1 MISPRAQLLT
11 QAMRFAVVGG
21 LATLAHF
28 AVMGAIIVTTIG
40 SPLVA
45 TFAGSLVGSV
55 VAYLANRR
63 HTFESDVPHAQALP
77 RHYVVVAGSIV
88 LNALVFRLAHG
99 TFGAPIWFAQ
109 GLATG
114 LCMVFNF
121 VASRFWVFK
130 QR

>member
-1 MISPRAQLLT
+1 MTPPRAHWFA
-11 QAMRFAVVGG
+11 QAMRFAAVGG

-28 AVMGAIIVTTIG
+28 AVMGALIITSAA
-40 SPLVA
+40 SPLAA

-55 VAYLANRR
+55 VAYVANRR
-63 HTFESDVPHAQALP
+63 HTFESDVPHIQALP
-77 RHYVVVAGSIV
+77 RHYAVVAGSII
-88 LNALVFRLAHG
+88 LNAALFRLAHG
-99 TFGAPIWFAQ
+99 SFGAPVWFAQ

-121 VASRFWVFK
+121 VASRLWVFK